1 MPGVSLSIAVK
12 SADGRYLRANDDGS
26 ISFCTSDL
34 MDPAIKF
41 IVPAGFQIFLQSYK
55 REFVS
60 LTETNDLKL
69 VPFTDSIDLNQVFT
83 LVLRGANKVAVKAN
97 NQKYVTYNDARLK
110 AECDTVTD
118 NETFEIIHLYV

>member
-26 ISFCTSDL
+26 ISFCTSDI

-41 IVPAGFQIFLQSYK
+41 TVPAGFQIFLQSYK

-60 LTETNDLKL
+60 LTESGDFKL
-69 VPFTDSIDLNQVFT
+69 VPLTDSIDLNKVFT

-97 NQKYVTYNDARLK
+97 NQKYVTYDDTCVKAAND
-110 AECDTVTD
+110 TITD